1 MSIDYAKRVLLLAS
15 VLTKYKLYIMA
26 QYIVI
31 ETFGGMENATIV
43 TNPEDG
49 TNRIFDTYEEA
60 LKEAEDCQD
69 GIVFP
74 PLDDFSQNRNVVRF
88 EYGVEDV
95 IRTAVNEGQLITPS
109 EAKFAFEWLKN
120 KNENFDDST
129 ISYRIEGTI
138 ESQRNWTTS
147 IDKKQ
152 MDDFN
157 TIDDFIYFL
166 YWVMKVERLEGGFH
180 WETPFTDYVTH
191 GIIGEGNT
199 DTPVS
204 TELYTTWQA
213 VHRQAILDRLLDTLN
228 SSDDVVVHTLC
239 QMVAD
244 TWEHIDDDTAVD
256 VLMGR
261 YITPAPKC
269 KVREDTPA
277 DQHPVT
283 EENTPVEYN
292 KNYDYRWIGDQE
304 DTFQIFING
313 NWEVAQSIDFN
324 FD

>member
-1 MSIDYAKRVLLLAS
+1 
-15 VLTKYKLYIMA
+15 MA

-31 ETFGGMENATIV
+31 ETHGGLEHAHIV
-43 TNPEDG
+43 PNEDG
-49 TNRIFDTYEEA
+49 SNKVFNTYEQAQEEA
-60 LKEAEDCQD
+60 DNCQG

-74 PLDDFSQNRNVVRF
+74 SIDDNNPNVVTF
-88 EYGVEDV
+88 QYSVEDV
-95 IRTAVNEGQLITPS
+95 IRIAVSSATLITPS
-109 EAKFAFEWLKN
+109 EAHFAFERMRK
-120 KNENFDDST
+120 KCDDFEEST
-129 ISYRIEGTI
+129 ISYRIEEAI
-138 ESQRNWTTS
+138 ESHRDWTTS

-152 MDDFN
+152 VDDFN

-239 QMVAD
+239 QMVLD
-244 TWEHIDDDTAVD
+244 IWEQEHIDEDTAVD

-261 YITPAPKC
+261 YKVPAK
-269 KVREDTPA
+269 
-277 DQHPVT
+277 
-283 EENTPVEYN
+283 
-292 KNYDYRWIGDQE
+292 
-304 DTFQIFING
+304 
-313 NWEVAQSIDFN
+313 
-324 FD
+324 